1 MPTIWVGE
9 GLDFSDFMWRP
20 DSRTLIVGTISE
32 DYKGTRQGGDTY
44 VVRADATNWTNRM
57 CAIAGSS
64 LNEAEWE
71 EYVGDVLPYEE
82 LCPA

>member
-1 MPTIWVGE
+1 MILE
-9 GLDFSDFMWRP
+9 N
-20 DSRTLIVGTISE
+20 SE
-32 DYKGTRQGGDTY
+32 GTRQGGYTY

-64 LNEAEWE
+64 LSEAEWE
-71 EYVGDVLPYEE
+71 EYVGDVIPYEE